1 MPLSKGQTNNR
12 NGRPKKNGSL
22 TEYLAVYGN
31 RKIEDPHSKYNGK
44 KRRDVLADILWKL
57 ALEGK
62 DLPAIKYIFDR
73 IDGKPIETLRAEIDR
88 GDISVIK
95 TIQKELFDL
104 SELEEQDAG
113 ILETTAAPSESA
125 GE

>member
-12 NGRPKKNGSL
+12 NGRPRKNGSL
-22 TEYLAVYGN
+22 TEYLARYGN
-31 RKIEDPHSKYNGK
+31 KTIIDPHSKFKGK
-44 KRRDVLADILWKL
+44 KGREVLVERLYEL
-57 ALEGK
+57 AIENK

-95 TIQKELFDL
+95 TLQKELFDL
-104 SELEEQDAG
+104 NELEEQDAG
-113 ILETTAAPSESA
+113 TVETIAAASESVS
-125 GE
+125 E